1 MNHKSTKTV
10 QNIFNINNQ
19 NATIQFLIKMLMMII
34 LMMVSNLLFLGLAGG
49 ISIMV
54 WDYNF
59 FASPEMLANIN
70 QPEML
75 PVIRFFQAMQSIGL
89 FLVPGLFW
97 VWFYAGPLK
106 KGLYIKPGISFT
118 AVLGTFLLIISAMPM
133 INALVSLNEAMNFPD
148 WLSGLEENLQSSET
162 RAMKFMKALLDN
174 MSPGLLLVNLF
185 IIAVL
190 PAVSEEVL
198 FRGVL
203 QNEIERFTQK
213 SVLSIII
220 AALIFSALHYQ
231 FYTFLPRFVLGLMM
245 GLVYYWSRNLW
256 VPIVLHFFN
265 NGITIFAWYFFTPE
279 QIDQSLDKV
288 GTLSYMWPVSILS
301 TGFVIL
307 IMYGLRHHFMK
318 HARN

>member
-10 QNIFNINNQ
+10 QKIFNINNQ
-19 NATIQFLIKMLMMII
+19 TSTTRFLFRMLTMII
-34 LMMVSNLLFLGLAGG
+34 LMMMSNLLFLGMSAGV
-49 ISIMV
+49 SLVV

-59 FASPEMLANIN
+59 FASPEMLGHVS

-89 FLVPGLFW
+89 FLVPGLLW
-97 VWFYAGPLK
+97 VWFYAGPIK
-106 KGLYIKPGISFT
+106 KGLFIKSNISGT
-118 AVLGTFLLIISAMPM
+118 AVFGTFILIIAAMPM
-133 INALVSLNEAMNFPD
+133 INALVSLNEAMELPS
-148 WLSGLEENLQSSET
+148 WLSGLEQNLQSSES
-162 RAMKFMKALLDN
+162 RAMEFMKALLKN
-174 MSPGLLLVNLF
+174 MSPGILIINLLV
-185 IIAVL
+185 IAVL
-190 PAVSEEVL
+190 PAVSEEIL

-203 QNEIERFTQK
+203 QNELERYTQK
-213 SVLSIII
+213 PILSVII

-256 VPIVLHFFN
+256 VPVVLHFFN
-265 NGITIFAWYFFTPE
+265 NGITVLAWYFFTPE

-288 GTLSYMWPVSILS
+288 GTLSYLWPVSIIS

-307 IMYGLRHHFMK
+307 ILYGLRHHFTI